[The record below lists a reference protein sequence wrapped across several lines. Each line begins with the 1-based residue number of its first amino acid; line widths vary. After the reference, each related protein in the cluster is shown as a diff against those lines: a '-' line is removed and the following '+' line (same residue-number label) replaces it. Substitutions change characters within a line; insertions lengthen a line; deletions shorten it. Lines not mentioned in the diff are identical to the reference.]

1 MVACLVGKAL
11 TRFLLGAVAVFGA
24 CAGRTPAPAVEGV
37 VPLPVSEVRIY
48 EGDDRVP
55 VHDVVAIL
63 EVSEDPPER
72 QNLRERAAEM
82 GANGILLTYYRSG
95 EGTIAVAIRTR

>member
-1 MVACLVGKAL
+1 MVACLVEKAL
-11 TRFLLGAVAVFGA
+11 TRFLLGAVAVLGA

-37 VPLPVSEVRIY
+37 VPFPVSEVRIY

-63 EVSEDPPER
+63 KVSEEPPER
-72 QNLRERAAEM
+72 EDLRERAAEM

-95 EGTIAVAIRTR
+95 DGTIAVAIRTR